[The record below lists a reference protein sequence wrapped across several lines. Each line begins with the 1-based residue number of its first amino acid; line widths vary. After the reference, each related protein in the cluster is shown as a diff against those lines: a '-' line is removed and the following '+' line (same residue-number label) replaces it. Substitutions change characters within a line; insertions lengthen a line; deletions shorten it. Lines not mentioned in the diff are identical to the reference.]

1 METISTP
8 LTPSPPKGFAS
19 WLDFAVETFDT
30 RGPWVEGLFSD
41 DAPPDRDAMRET
53 ARTELAK
60 LRQQAVDAR
69 TALAGAN
76 FAPKG
81 IYRFKTHED
90 ANRQEEAWLAEGMAR
105 LALDRKKAS
114 DES

>member
-1 METISTP
+1 METMSTP
-8 LTPSPPKGFAS
+8 LPPSPPKGFAS